1 MFSIVGKISKA
12 VLCVPIVAPD
22 THECIAVLELSKN
35 EGEPSFTKDDL
46 KIVVVVTGWMG
57 AAIQQNQQRLELE
70 KQKELNDYLISLT
83 KCYFAYSVDLEKM
96 ISEIIVS

>member
-1 MFSIVGKISKA
+1 M
-12 VLCVPIVAPD
+12 CVPVISPETQD
-22 THECIAVLELSKN
+22 CISVLELVKHGDLPQFN
-35 EGEPSFTKDDL
+35 KDDL

-57 AAIQQNQQRLELE
+57 AAIYQNQQRIELE

-96 ISEIIVS
+96 VSEIIVS

>member
-1 MFSIVGKISKA
+1 M
-12 VLCVPIVAPD
+12 
-22 THECIAVLELSKN
+22 ELTKN
-35 EGEPSFTKDDL
+35 GNEPTFLKEDL

-57 AAIQQNQQRLELE
+57 AAIYQNQQRMELE

-96 ISEIIVS
+96 ISEIIVSI